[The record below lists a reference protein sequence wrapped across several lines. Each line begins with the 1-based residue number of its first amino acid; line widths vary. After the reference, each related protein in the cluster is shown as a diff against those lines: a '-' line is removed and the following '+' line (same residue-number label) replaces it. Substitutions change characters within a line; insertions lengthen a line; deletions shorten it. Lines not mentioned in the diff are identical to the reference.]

1 LIGKD
6 EGLKLQNIRGF
17 SRKFVVIETDKA
29 SALSIAVADGRD
41 KKTWQ
46 KLIFSTKDILQGI
59 GIVELYTFNLLI
71 NGGYSTTH

>member
-1 LIGKD
+1 MIGKD
-6 EGLKLQNIRGF
+6 EDLKLQNIRGF

-29 SALSIAVADGRD
+29 SALSIIVADGRD

-46 KLIFSTKDILQGI
+46 KLIFSAKDILQGI